1 MLLNLHM
8 LNKKYS
14 LDIKKLAH
22 IGAHK
27 GQEVDEYLK
36 IFPTVE
42 ICLFEPQVELFTQL
56 EDKYDKLDNFALYN
70 FALGSST
77 NISSMYRADNEGQ
90 SSSFYKPKEHLIEHP
105 EIKFTENSE
114 VFEIKALDE
123 LGIMNIDFL
132 NIDTQGY
139 ELEVLK
145 GSKDALGRD
154 VKYIMLEINKKE
166 LYDSCPLVK
175 DIDDYLDQYNFT
187 RVATQYWNDTYSW
200 GDAFYIKK
208 DLISFKQNI
217 SATVKNQLLD
227 ITYIYRTR
235 TLVRKVLKKLRRFF
249 N

>member
-14 LDIKKLAH
+14 FDIKKLAH

-90 SSSFYKPKEHLIEHP
+90 SSSFYKPKEHLIEH
-105 EIKFTENSE
+105 
-114 VFEIKALDE
+114 
-123 LGIMNIDFL
+123 GIDAFRL
-132 NIDTQGY
+132 
-139 ELEVLK
+139 
-145 GSKDALGRD
+145 SALGYGEAKPIDSNKTRKGRANNRR
-154 VKYIMLEINKKE
+154 VEINLAK
-166 LYDSCPLVK
+166 
-175 DIDDYLDQYNFT
+175 
-187 RVATQYWNDTYSW
+187 
-200 GDAFYIKK
+200 
-208 DLISFKQNI
+208 
-217 SATVKNQLLD
+217 
-227 ITYIYRTR
+227 
-235 TLVRKVLKKLRRFF
+235 
-249 N
+249 